1 MVEPAPVVIEAPAP
15 VEEPAPASALTAN
28 GRAPNDPREVR
39 RRKREAE
46 RLQKEAEQAAAQAPA
61 AEPAPVEEEV
71 AEAAPAPVAETPTE
85 SAPAF
90 DEPQQTAEEVAPRHT
105 EALEKEHEPK
115 PHA

>member
-1 MVEPAPVVIEAPAP
+1 VEA
-15 VEEPAPASALTAN
+15 PAPASALTPN

-46 RLQKEAEQAAAQAPA
+46 RLQKEAEQAAAAAAQAPA
-61 AEPAPVEEEV
+61 AEPAPVN
-71 AEAAPAPVAETPTE
+71 EAVEASPAPVAETTDEPAAVET
-85 SAPAF
+85 APVI
-90 DEPQQTAEEVAPRHT
+90 DEPQHSAEEIEPRHT